1 VSERIN
7 RLLQTNFHSRKE
19 DGYIIIAAILIL
31 ALLTIIC
38 VSALRMSTTEMKI
51 ATNELLYERAFFA
64 AEAGL
69 QHLTELLRLQFVN
82 RNSAILSTGGTPTWS
97 FALQDA
103 EDSDEDAVGDFDG
116 GVTLINRTID
126 GIALQVRIWNN
137 DDGGSPTNDT
147 DGLIWVHSEAGGPR
161 GASCRIE
168 MLLEGTTS
176 GAAISDY
183 SAQQGAG
190 PGKNFVSSDA
200 NAMTNFTQT
209 SLNAQ

>member
-1 VSERIN
+1 VAERIN

-51 ATNELLYERAFFA
+51 ATNELLYERAFYA

-69 QHLTELLRLQFVN
+69 QHLTELLRFQFVD
-82 RNSAILSTGGTPTWS
+82 RNSAILSAGGTPTWS

-103 EDSDEDAVGDFDG
+103 VDG
-116 GVTLINRTID
+116 SVPVIDRQLD
-126 GIALQVRIWNN
+126 GIDLQVRIWNN

-147 DGLIWVHSEAGGPR
+147 DGLIWVHSEAKGPR
-161 GASCRIE
+161 GALCRIE
-168 MLLEGTTS
+168 MLLEGTIS
-176 GAAISDY
+176 SAAISDY

-200 NAMTNFTQT
+200 DAMTDFNQT
-209 SLNAQ
+209 SLNAQQNGQ

>member
-51 ATNELLYERAFFA
+51 ATNELLYERAFYA

-69 QHLTELLRLQFVN
+69 QHLTELLRFQFVD
-82 RNSAILSTGGTPTWS
+82 RNSAILSAGGTPTWS

-103 EDSDEDAVGDFDG
+103 VDG
-116 GVTLINRTID
+116 SVPVIDRQLD
-126 GIALQVRIWNN
+126 GIDLQVRIWNN

-147 DGLIWVHSEAGGPR
+147 DGLIWVRSEAEGPR

-176 GAAISDY
+176 GAAISGY

-200 NAMTNFTQT
+200 DAMTDFNQT
-209 SLNAQ
+209 SLNAQQNGQ